1 MREKCGDEGRGGE
14 HGRSPSEA
22 KVTPEMQPSLDR
34 LLRQS
39 LRGFAPYKPGTSV
52 DEVKRRYGFEHPIKL
67 SQNEN
72 PLGTSPKALA
82 AMASIAG
89 LSDYD
94 EEDHRA
100 LRERLAAPYGLDI
113 ASVVLGHGSN
123 ELVMLVFSTFVDPGD
138 EVVFAKPTF
147 SLFRKDAHI
156 VGARTVEVPLRDGVH
171 DLDAML
177 AAVGP
182 QTKVVFVCDPN
193 NPTGTRV
200 ERDALFA
207 FARAL
212 PADVLLVI
220 DQAYREYMDAEGC
233 DGVEILRVRP
243 ATLVLRTSSK
253 IYGLASVR
261 FGYGYASPEIVT
273 WLNRVRLPFN
283 VARPAAV
290 AVLAALDDDAFIA
303 RSLAN
308 NVAGLHQLTQAFARL
323 GVHAYPSAANFVA
336 VEVPIAAE
344 DAYVALLER
353 GVIVRS
359 GDGLGMPGRLRVTIG
374 TPAENDAFLAAF
386 EALLASWRARP
397 LETVS

>member
-1 MREKCGDEGRGGE
+1 M
-14 HGRSPSEA
+14 SS
-22 KVTPEMQPSLDR
+22 SLDR
-34 LLRQS
+34 LLRHS

-52 DEVKRRYGFEHPIKL
+52 DEVKRRFGIEHPVKL

-82 AMASIAG
+82 AVRGIPG

-94 EEDHRA
+94 EDDHRT
-100 LRERLAAPYGLDI
+100 LRERLAAPYGLELADVI
-113 ASVVLGHGSN
+113 LGHGSN
-123 ELVMLVFSTFVDPGD
+123 ELVMLVFSAFVDPGD
-138 EVVFAKPTF
+138 EVVYANPTF
-147 SLFRKDAHI
+147 SLFRKDAQV
-156 VGARTVEVPLRDGVH
+156 VGARAVEVPLRDGVH

-177 AAVGP
+177 AAVTP
-182 QTKVVFVCDPN
+182 RTKVVFVCDPN

-200 ERDALFA
+200 RREALFA
-207 FARAL
+207 FAKAL

-220 DQAYREYMDAEGC
+220 DQAYREYMDAGGC
-233 DGVEILRVRP
+233 DGVDVLRERP

-253 IYGLASVR
+253 IYGLAAVR

-290 AVLAALDDDAFIA
+290 AVLAALDDRDFIS
-303 RSLAN
+303 RSIEN
-308 NVAGLHQLTQAFARL
+308 NERGLRQFAEAFARL
-323 GVHAYPSAANFVA
+323 GVHAYPSSANFVA

-344 DAYVALLER
+344 DAYLALLER

-359 GDGLGMPGRLRVTIG
+359 GDGLGMPGRLRVTVG
-374 TPAENDAFLAAF
+374 TPEENAAFLAAF
-386 EALLASWRARP
+386 ETLLDTWRSRP